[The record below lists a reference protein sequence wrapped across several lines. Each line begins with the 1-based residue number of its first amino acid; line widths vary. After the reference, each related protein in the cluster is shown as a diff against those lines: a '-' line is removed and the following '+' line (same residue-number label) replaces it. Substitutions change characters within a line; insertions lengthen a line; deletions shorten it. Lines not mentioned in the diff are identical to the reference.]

1 MAYLT
6 KSKGLFLT
14 LLLSATALS
23 TNAQADPFYEM
34 GADEEVS
41 ASDPY
46 NYEYLGRYYK
56 MNFDAPALDVNDTI
70 SWSDGDDHSSNVQMK
85 IPNDDVCYFKP
96 IVNETSSVVAMK
108 HAENGAVLDN
118 TDPNYGYFAGDNFED
133 SFFYN
138 YASPYS
144 SSTVEAKGGVIYNH
158 DGGKIDDMYR
168 NEFVGNQATAGSVAR
183 GGVIYNGENSEIG
196 DIESI
201 NFMGNYVRATAG
213 GQGVTVHAQ
222 GGAIYNTGTLG
233 DIHAEFVSNYV
244 DGANA
249 EGGAIY
255 NAGKIEK
262 SIGGAG
268 SIRGD
273 FINNAAKGVQD
284 NAKGGAIYNEGNTV
298 INSIGGNF
306 INNYARANYSGTYGG
321 AIANFQGPEINWINS
336 NFIGNYAKGNYAEGG
351 AISNYYDTIID
362 RIDGKYIQNEA
373 VASIYNAY
381 GGAIS
386 NSYDSNIMELN
397 GTYYKNKAKA
407 ENKEAYGGAV
417 SNFGGGHI
425 NKIGTAS
432 TLFAGNT
439 AEGDYAEGG
448 AISNDSQSTIAEI
461 KADFAE
467 NQAKGTGDDAFGG
480 AISNAN
486 GAEIETVDSTF
497 LNNIVSSEEGNA
509 FGGAVSNSADA
520 KISTIKGGHV
530 EKGYDFSEN
539 EASSQNGDAFGGALY
554 NGGEISQISDADFQE
569 NKALS
574 ENGNAS
580 GGAIQNEGTIEKL
593 SGKFYY
599 NTTTGKEAQGG
610 AIVNDMQAN
619 IGELNAEMVLN
630 HANAKDDAFGG
641 AISNNNGAKIEKLS
655 GKLTGNEAVSENGDA
670 FGGAIYNEGE
680 ITEINN
686 ATFMNNRVIGGE
698 NSKGGAIYT
707 KADLFLNADNN
718 TIEFSG
724 NNVNGKSSS
733 IYTEQADLK
742 TRAANNGKVNI
753 YDDLDGD
760 HYNWLLDGDE
770 SGMVRLSGTANN
782 VNNLNFSNNA
792 VLNLGHSTVINT
804 KNMKTDNGAK
814 PTLQVDLWF
823 NHNNND
829 DAHTLSGDDSAI
841 NSGVINVS
849 DQLSGDYNVIV
860 ATQEGEGYDGA
871 KTVFV
876 NAPNDSNA
884 NDESFNVT
892 RVIGSPYVWSALRNV
907 EGTESGSV
915 WYLTTPGG
923 PTPPPGPTPPTPT
936 REVTPEV
943 IAGIGMQEAAISQI
957 RNLGRTVGTKLAD
970 NKLSCPG
977 CGMVN
982 YNARNLPQRNVW
994 INAEGEK
1001 VETEE
1006 PVDMDGK
1013 IWAVDAGFDLQADR
1027 YNALGIFGSYRQG
1040 KYEYNGDGDKYYSKV
1055 GSDIDMDSYLG
1066 GLYYRFDK
1074 NMNWLLALVYGGA
1087 LKADVSTDDHIAK
1100 YDTDGYLIGAGLA
1113 MGHDFE
1119 IANGLLLE
1127 PSLGLYYN
1135 YISFDDATD
1144 NVGKEYKWDDTQY
1157 AEAEL
1162 ALKLEKQLAYQSKL
1176 YIKPSVI
1183 QTWRDGN
1190 SVKISKLKADTG
1202 DNQTL
1207 GRVEI
1212 GGRVG
1217 FTNALSGY
1225 TWANYTFGEH
1235 GYEAKAA
1242 GAGLNYSW

>member
-23 TNAQADPFYEM
+23 TNAKADPFYEM
-34 GADEEVS
+34 GEDEEVS
-41 ASDPY
+41 ASKPY

-56 MNFDAPALDVNDTI
+56 MNFDVPALDVNDTV
-70 SWSDGDDHSSNVQMK
+70 SWQEGDGSSSNVEMK
-85 IPNDDVCYFKP
+85 IPNNDTRYLKP
-96 IVNETSSVVAMK
+96 IINEDSSVVSMK
-108 HAENGAVLDN
+108 HAENGAILDN
-118 TDPNYGYFAGDNFED
+118 TDPNYGHFAGDNFED

-138 YASPYS
+138 YASPHS
-144 SSTVEAKGGVIYNH
+144 SSTVETKGGVIYNH

-168 NEFVGNQATAGSVAR
+168 NEFVGNQATAGSIAR

-222 GGAIYNTGTLG
+222 GGAVYNTGTLG
-233 DIHAEFVSNYV
+233 NISAEFISNYA

-255 NAGKIEK
+255 NAGKIEETN
-262 SIGGAG
+262 GETG

-284 NAKGGAIYNEGNTV
+284 NAKGGAIYNQGGTE
-298 INSIGGNF
+298 INAIGGNF
-306 INNYARANYSGTYGG
+306 INNYARANYSGAYGG
-321 AIANFQGPEINWINS
+321 AIANFEGPEISWIRS
-336 NFIGNYAKGNYAEGG
+336 NFIGNYARGNYAEGG
-351 AISNYYDTIID
+351 AVSNYYDTTINKVE
-362 RIDGKYIQNEA
+362 GKFIQNES

-381 GGAIS
+381 GGAVS
-386 NSYDSNIMELN
+386 NSYNSNIAELD
-397 GTYYKNKAKA
+397 GTYDGNKAVA

-417 SNFGGGHI
+417 SNFGGG
-425 NKIGTAS
+425 NIGKVNGVFVRNLAK
-432 TLFAGNT
+432 
-439 AEGDYAEGG
+439 GDYAEGG
-448 AISNDSQSTIAEI
+448 AISNDSQSTIGEI
-461 KADFAE
+461 KAEFAE
-467 NQAKGTGDDAFGG
+467 NKTEGKGDDAFGG

-486 GAEIETVDSTF
+486 GAEIDNIEATF
-497 LNNIVSSEEGNA
+497 LNNAVSSDD
-509 FGGAVSNSADA
+509 GGASGGALSNSFGA
-520 KISTIKGGHV
+520 KIGTVKGGQDS
-530 EKGYDFSEN
+530 YDFKEN
-539 EASSQNGDAFGGALY
+539 QASSQNGDAFGGAVY
-554 NGGEISQISDADFQE
+554 NGGEITQINGVSFERNA
-569 NKALS
+569 ALS
-574 ENGNAS
+574 ENGKAY
-580 GGAIQNEGTIEKL
+580 GGAIHNEG
-593 SGKFYY
+593 
-599 NTTTGKEAQGG
+599 
-610 AIVNDMQAN
+610 
-619 IGELNAEMVLN
+619 
-630 HANAKDDAFGG
+630 
-641 AISNNNGAKIEKLS
+641 KIEKIS
-655 GKLTGNEAVSENGDA
+655 GKVTGNEAVSEKADA
-670 FGGAIYNEGE
+670 FGGAIYNDGE
-680 ITEINN
+680 IGEINN
-686 ATFMNNRVIGGE
+686 AEFHHNRVTGGE

-707 KADLFLNADNN
+707 KADLFLNADGGK
-718 TIEFSG
+718 IEFSG
-724 NNVNGKSSS
+724 NSVNGKSSS
-733 IYTEQADLK
+733 IYTHQADLK
-742 TRAANNGKVNI
+742 TSATNNGQIGI
-753 YDDLDGD
+753 YDDMDGYQ
-760 HYNWLLDGDE
+760 YNWLVDGDE
-770 SGMVRLSGTANN
+770 SGMVRLSGVADN
-782 VNNLNFSNNA
+782 VNNLSFSNNA

-804 KNMKTDNGAK
+804 KNMKADNGAK

-823 NHNNND
+823 NHNNSGD
-829 DAHTLSGDDSAI
+829 GVHTLSSNDGAI

-849 DQLSGDYNVIV
+849 DQVSGDYNVIV
-860 ATQEGEGYDGA
+860 ATQQGAGYDGA

-923 PTPPPGPTPPTPT
+923 PTPPPGPTPPAPT

-1001 VETEE
+1001 METEE

-1040 KYEYNGDGDKYYSKV
+1040 KYEYNGSGDKYYSKV

-1100 YDTDGYLIGAGLA
+1100 YDTDGYLLGAGLA

>member
-14 LLLSATALS
+14 LLLSATALTS
-23 TNAQADPFYEM
+23 SWAKDGKPVYP
-34 GADEEVS
+34 GRDEEVS
-41 ASDPY
+41 SLSEA
-46 NYEYLGRYYK
+46 NYEKYLYTTSPLYYRIV
-56 MNFDAPALDVNDTI
+56 LDKNAMSTNNGVTWEETDLSTSTTVQVKLPNNDTRLF
-70 SWSDGDDHSSNVQMK
+70 DYVETPGHSS
-85 IPNDDVCYFKP
+85 IISDH
-96 IVNETSSVVAMK
+96 
-108 HAENGAVLDN
+108 HAEN
-118 TDPNYGYFAGDNFED
+118 
-133 SFFYN
+133 
-138 YASPYS
+138 
-144 SSTVEAKGGVIYNH
+144 
-158 DGGKIDDMYR
+158 
-168 NEFVGNQATAGSVAR
+168 
-183 GGVIYNGENSEIG
+183 
-196 DIESI
+196 
-201 NFMGNYVRATAG
+201 
-213 GQGVTVHAQ
+213 
-222 GGAIYNTGTLG
+222 GGAIYNTGDESNISNKNFLRNNASSSSSVYASGGAIYNESGRHNEVT
-233 DIHAEFVSNYV
+233 DTSFVSNYV
-244 DGANA
+244 TADAQARGGAIYNGEDSYLDVDNSNFIGNSVKTNGDGQGVQIQAKGGAIYNEGTLSGDWINFMGNVAKGANA

-255 NAGKIEK
+255 NAGNLN
-262 SIGGAG
+262 GYLG
-268 SIRGD
+268 GD
-273 FINNAAKGVQD
+273 FIANRAEGVQD
-284 NAKGGAIYNEGNTV
+284 NAKGGAIYNEGDNYLDLGLKGDFIGNV
-298 INSIGGNF
+298 AKASNSG
-306 INNYARANYSGTYGG
+306 AYGG
-321 AIANFQGPEINWINS
+321 ALANVQGPKIFDINGK
-336 NFIGNYAKGNYAEGG
+336 FIGNVAQGYYAEGG
-351 AISNYYDTIID
+351 AISNYYDTNIESLD
-362 RIDGKYIQNEA
+362 AYFIQNEA
-373 VASIYNAY
+373 VSTLYNAY

-386 NSYDSNIMELN
+386 NSYDSIIGELDGRFN
-397 GTYYKNKAKA
+397 NNKAIA

-417 SNFGGGHI
+417 SNFGGGR
-425 NKIGTAS
+425 IGTIVDG
-432 TLFAGNT
+432 TDFLYNV

-448 AISNDSQSTIAEI
+448 AISNDTEATIGNIDAY
-461 KADFAE
+461 FYG
-467 NQAKGTGDDAFGG
+467 NQAKAKNDDAYGG

-486 GAEIETVDSTF
+486 GAEIEAI
-497 LNNIVSSEEGNA
+497 NNTEFMENVASSENGSA
-509 FGGAVSNSADA
+509 FGGAVSNGSGA
-520 KISTIKGGHV
+520 KIGAIQGDTTYSSGVHNEGNKV
-530 EKGYDFSEN
+530 VSEN
-539 EASSQNGDAFGGALY
+539 GNAYGGAIY
-554 NGGEISQISDADFQE
+554 NGGEISEISNIFFHE
-569 NKALS
+569 NAA
-574 ENGNAS
+574 E
-580 GGAIQNEGTIEKL
+580 GGDV
-593 SGKFYY
+593 
-599 NTTTGKEAQGG
+599 AQGG
-610 AIVNDMQAN
+610 AIFNDSHAI
-619 IGELNAEMVLN
+619 IGEADMSAIRNSSHAEDGNAY
-630 HANAKDDAFGG
+630 GG
-641 AISNNNGAKIEKLS
+641 AISNANGAEIGTLS
-655 GKLTGNEAVSENGDA
+655 GKFEGNEAVSENGDA
-670 FGGAIYNEGE
+670 FGGAIYNDGE

-686 ATFMNNRVIGGE
+686 ATFMNNRVVGGE

-742 TRAANNGKVNI
+742 TRAVNNGKVNI

-760 HYNWLLDGDE
+760 HYNWLIDGDE

-804 KNMKTDNGAK
+804 TSMKTDNGAK

-829 DAHTLSGDDSAI
+829 DAHTLSSDDGAI

-915 WYLTTPGG
+915 WYLTTPVG
-923 PTPPPGPTPPTPT
+923 PTPPPGPTPPAPT

-943 IAGIGMQEAAISQI
+943 IAGIGMQEAAISQV

-1001 VETEE
+1001 METEE

-1040 KYEYNGDGDKYYSKV
+1040 KYEYNGSGDKYYSKV

-1100 YDTDGYLIGAGLA
+1100 YDTDGYLLGAGLA